1 MGCHFFNRDDWWHK
15 LVFSLKDTLMRTHFF
30 VIFDR
35 SNYLVASR
43 EAHIEGLKAL
53 IEKQQDLNPE
63 PLLTCVQYYNE
74 TPFDLI
80 YDAVPISHAT
90 SFEINPRGLAP
101 LFDSI
106 GKTLLHAQK
115 TVKED
120 ELPVFIIIAGGR
132 DNFSVEWDQLPLQHA
147 MEQSGWQF
155 HFINNENIE
164 ASYEA
169 INASCGC
176 GVMTA

>member
-1 MGCHFFNRDDWWHK
+1 MR
-15 LVFSLKDTLMRTHFF
+15 RTHFF
-30 VIFDR
+30 VVLDR
-35 SNYLVASR
+35 SNSLVSSK

-53 IEKQQDLNPE
+53 VEKQQDQNPE
-63 PLLTCVQYYNE
+63 PLFTCVQYYNE

-90 SFEINPRGLAP
+90 SFEVNPRGLAP

-106 GKTLLHAQK
+106 GKTLSHAQK

-120 ELPVFIIIAGGR
+120 ESPIFLIIAGGR
-132 DNFSVEWDQLPLQHA
+132 DNFSVEWDKESLQYA
-147 MEQSGWQF
+147 MEKTGWQF
-155 HFINNENIE
+155 HFIDNENIE

-169 INASCGC
+169 INESCGC